1 MLKKANGGGGA
12 AVRRVSLLL
21 ALSASVI
28 GLAADGAKGDSKPPF
43 DIPASL
49 LHRMDMDYIAACE
62 REVGVTNAFD
72 WFEHWVFA
80 KEGYTNALEIASR
93 PRGEMTFCDD
103 LLSEKERESLWPF
116 EVEAFEKTLESK
128 MVRDKDGR
136 FRLLSKYA
144 SGVDKGLLAPVPT
157 RKAAHLELSGD
168 EGLEPS
174 NPIFRWVNDEVGK
187 WATAQMDAKFKRL
200 DAKTFTRLWWGRTPP
215 EGAVAW
221 LLDEKF
227 HVEKFHEYFV
237 ITRGGGTRNSREY
250 AYILWDGKDKR
261 KVVVTF
267 GSFPNRKEAA
277 VLRTAACDAAA
288 QNNLAVLEWRH
299 RLNVS
304 CMNPWRIQ
312 SGLETAKEYGIP
324 TAEANLRVLRQHIP
338 EVLQERK
345 K

>member
-144 SGVDKGLLAPVPT
+144 SGVDKGLLAPVST
-157 RKAAHLELSGD
+157 RKAAHLEPSGD
-168 EGLEPS
+168 EGLELS
-174 NPIFRWVNDEVGK
+174 NPTFRWVNDEVEK
-187 WATAQMDAKFKRL
+187 WATAQMDATFKRL
-200 DAKTFTRLWWGRTPP
+200 DAKTFMKLCGLKAPP
-215 EGAVAW
+215 EEAVAW
-221 LLDEKF
+221 RLDEKG
-227 HVEKFHEYFV
+227 HEYFV
-237 ITRGGGTRNSREY
+237 IERRGDARNSRY
-250 AYILWDGKDKR
+250 YMYSILLDGQDKGTL
-261 KVVVTF
+261 VAAF
-267 GSFPNRKEAA
+267 DSFPNRKEASA
-277 VLRTAACDAAA
+277 FRTCVCDGAALH
-288 QNNLAVLEWRH
+288 NLAVLEWRH
-299 RLNVS
+299 RINALI
-304 CMNPWRIQ
+304 MNPWSIQ
-312 SGLETAKEYGIP
+312 LWLETAKEWGIP